1 MKKKNNN
8 TIQVPRLIT
17 LNDIAEKLNV
27 STITVSKALRGH
39 PDISKTTAE
48 LIKKKA
54 EELGYSPNFMARS
67 LAARKSNTI
76 GVVLPQIDHHFFSS
90 IIDHIYNYAFDHQ
103 YQAFLTVS
111 HENAEMQKKQIQALL
126 SMRVDGIIISVSQ
139 DTSDFEIFET
149 AKKRRVPLVFMDRIP
164 DLADCN
170 TVTVDDKGA
179 AYKAIDHAIKLGYKK
194 IAHFA
199 GHTNINIGR
208 ERMLGFRQAMKHHG
222 LKVNPDW
229 VIEGDFGEKS
239 GYDSFMKLYR
249 DKNLPD
255 FILAVTYPTAIGVY
269 TAAQE
274 VGLKIPNDI
283 DLICFGNSEV
293 QNFLSP
299 PLSCVNQPTDE
310 LAARSM
316 DLLIENINNID
327 SHTCKNIVIDTDL
340 ILRGTCIKYNRSK
353 K

>member
-1 MKKKNNN
+1 MKKQKINNAQ
-8 TIQVPRLIT
+8 TTKLIT
-17 LNDIAEKLNV
+17 LNDIAKKLGV

-39 PDISKTTAE
+39 PDISKATTE
-48 LIKKKA
+48 LIKKTA
-54 EELGYSPNFMARS
+54 DELGYSPNFMARS

-90 IIDHIYNYAFDHQ
+90 IIDHIYNIAFARQ
-103 YQAFLTVS
+103 YQVFLTVS

-139 DTSDFEIFET
+139 DTTDFEIFET
-149 AKKRRVPLVFMDRIP
+149 AKKRRVPLVFMDRTP

-170 TVTVDDKGA
+170 TVAVDDMGA
-179 AYKAIDHAIKLGYKK
+179 AYKAIDHAIKLGYRK

-208 ERMLGFRQAMKHHG
+208 ERMLGFHQAMNNHG
-222 LKVNPDW
+222 LEVNPSW

-239 GYDSFMKLYR
+239 GYDSFMQLYR
-249 DKNLPD
+249 ENNLPD
-255 FILAVTYPTAIGVY
+255 FILSVTYPTAIGIY

-274 VGLKIPNDI
+274 VGLRIPDDI

-299 PLSCVNQPTDE
+299 PLSCVNQPTE
-310 LAARSM
+310 QLAAKSM
-316 DLLIENINNID
+316 NLLIENINNID
-327 SHTCKNIVIDTDL
+327 NFKNKNIVIDTEL
-340 ILRGTCIKYNRSK
+340 ILRGTCVKFNRS
-353 K
+353 

>member
-1 MKKKNNN
+1 MRKKTIN
-8 TIQVPRLIT
+8 TTQLPKLIT
-17 LNDIAEKLNV
+17 LNDIAEKLGV

-39 PDISKTTAE
+39 PDISKSTAE
-48 LIKKKA
+48 LIKKTA
-54 EELGYSPNFMARS
+54 DELGYSPNFMARS

-90 IIDHIYNYAFDHQ
+90 IIDHIYNFALEKQ

-111 HENAEMQKKQIQALL
+111 HESAEMQKKQIQALL

-139 DTSDFEIFET
+139 DTTDFEIFEI
-149 AKKRRVPLVFMDRIP
+149 ARKRRVPLVFMDRIP
-164 DLADCN
+164 NLADCN

-179 AYKAIDHAIKLGYKK
+179 AYMAIDHAIKLGYRK

-208 ERMLGFRQAMKHHG
+208 ERMLGFHKAMKDNG

-229 VIEGDFGEKS
+229 VVEGDFDEKS

-249 DKNLPD
+249 ENNLPD
-255 FILAVTYPTAIGVY
+255 FILAVTYPTAIGIY

-274 VGLKIPNDI
+274 VDLKIPDDI
-283 DLICFGNSEV
+283 DLICFGNAEV

-299 PLSCVNQPTDE
+299 PLSCVNQPTDQ
-310 LAARSM
+310 LAAKSM
-316 DLLIENINNID
+316 DLLIDNINNID
-327 SHTCKNIVIDTDL
+327 NFKCKKIVIDTEL
-340 ILRGTCIKYNRSK
+340 ILRGTCIKYNRS
-353 K
+353 